1 MVESLGVHMA
11 DVRDFSALTGLFF
24 PVCVCVCVCVCMCV
38 YVCMCAFVYVCLCV
52 SVHAFEKIL
61 LS

>member
-11 DVRDFSALTGLFF
+11 DVRDFSALTKIFF

-38 YVCMCAFVYVCLCV
+38 CVLLCMCACLYVCMCLKRF
-52 SVHAFEKIL
+52 F
-61 LS
+61 

>member
-11 DVRDFSALTGLFF
+11 DVRDFSALTRLFF

-38 YVCMCAFVYVCLCV
+38 CV
-52 SVHAFEKIL
+52 L
-61 LS
+61 L